1 MTRYIIRRF
10 LSIIPVLLGL
20 ITIVFALMYIL
31 PGDPARLIAGAS
43 ADPETL
49 QNIRHEMGLDRPFFV
64 QYVDYVKNMFTG
76 NFGRSYQTH
85 RLVIDELKVYIPK
98 TLQLAIIAEL
108 ISGVVGIILGL
119 IAAVWN
125 GRFLDRFITV
135 LSAFQLS
142 FPLFWLALML
152 QLVFSVYLKILP
164 PSGYQNGFDQYI
176 LLPAITLAIPSAGML
191 ARLTRVTVLE
201 VLREDFI
208 RTIRSKGAKELYI
221 YFQHALPN
229 AMIPIVTTIG
239 LDFARLVGGITMI
252 EVIFSW
258 PGLGKYAFDALV
270 FKDMPALQASVLV
283 FALFVSLINLG
294 VDVLYG
300 VIDPRISRS

>member
-1 MTRYIIRRF
+1 
-10 LSIIPVLLGL
+10 
-20 ITIVFALMYIL
+20 
-31 PGDPARLIAGAS
+31 
-43 ADPETL
+43 
-49 QNIRHEMGLDRPFFV
+49 MGLDRPFFV

-98 TLQLAIIAEL
+98 TLQLALIAEL
-108 ISGVVGIILGL
+108 ISSVIGILLGL
-119 IAAVWN
+119 TAAVWN
-125 GRFLDRFITV
+125 GRFLDRLITV

-152 QLVFSVYLKILP
+152 QLIFSVYLKILP

-176 LLPAITLAIPSAGML
+176 LLPAMTLAIPSAGML
-191 ARLTRVTVLE
+191 SRLTRVTVLE

-208 RTIRSKGAKELYI
+208 RTIRAKGAKEMYI
-221 YFQHALPN
+221 YFKHALPN
-229 AMIPIVTTIG
+229 AMIPIITTIG

-270 FKDMPALQASVLV
+270 FKDMPALQASVLL